1 VFFRARSL
9 SRARKRRSVF
19 PSLSLEKE
27 TLEKKEDEEEE
38 MRKQNQCAAKSLV
51 FPSKTTPVDFW

>member
-1 VFFRARSL
+1 VS
-9 SRARKRRSVF
+9 F
-19 PSLSLEKE
+19 PLSLEKE

-51 FPSKTTPVDFW
+51 FPSKTTLATDRFGN